1 MTRTTC
7 LHSRRTG
14 HRAGL
19 VVAVSFLG
27 LCLAPLPALA
37 VNHAAEH
44 GKTLAETNCARCHA
58 IGNTGE
64 SPHPDAPP
72 FRTLSERF
80 PVDTIDEALL
90 TRATPAHT
98 DMPHFKI
105 TQEQAMAIAAYIASV
120 QPAAHGKELVELN
133 CSPCHAVG
141 TTGDSPHHD
150 APRFRELSERYP
162 IEALEEAF
170 VEGIET
176 GHPDMPSFVATPDQI
191 ADIISY
197 IESIQAK

>member
-1 MTRTTC
+1 MPRIGTPISKAEAGGRGDPGRVTLFGQSSGGDLAARLMVC
-7 LHSRRTG
+7 DAARGLFHRVIVQSAPLDLPL
-14 HRAGL
+14 RAGRMRD
-19 VVAVSFLG
+19 G
-27 LCLAPLPALA
+27 M
-37 VNHAAEH
+37 
-44 GKTLAETNCARCHA
+44 R
-58 IGNTGE
+58 
-64 SPHPDAPP
+64 
-72 FRTLSERF
+72 
-80 PVDTIDEALL
+80 
-90 TRATPAHT
+90 
-98 DMPHFKI
+98 

-141 TTGDSPHHD
+141 TTGDSPHPD